1 MIADV
6 SAPEAVL
13 FELDGHVATIT
24 LNRPEKMNALNR
36 AMRKELQE
44 AFVRVKYDPEI
55 WIAILTGAGRAFCSG
70 KDLLEKLPED
80 DGTVMSNDELYVFQ
94 RHIYKPFIVAINGPC
109 LAQGGGF
116 TLSSDIRIMS
126 ERATLGWPQVRRGIS
141 SVSGPTM
148 FACEVPLPV
157 AMKYLLRGVPM
168 TPQEALE
175 HHVVH
180 EVVPHD
186 ELMPTARRWATE
198 IMEAAPLA
206 VQAIKESAVRAQ
218 MLPLEERLTMAR
230 GVADRVLQ
238 SADSKEGILAFKEKR
253 APVWTGR

>member
-1 MIADV
+1 
-6 SAPEAVL
+6 
-13 FELDGHVATIT
+13 VATIT

-36 AMRKELQE
+36 AMRKELQD
-44 AFVRVKYDPEI
+44 AFIEVKFNPDI
-55 WIAILTGAGRAFCSG
+55 WVAVLTGEGKAFCSG
-70 KDLLEKLPED
+70 KDLLEKLPEE
-80 DGTVMSNDELYVFQ
+80 DGAVMSNDELYLFQ

-116 TLSSDIRIMS
+116 ALSSDIRIMS
-126 ERATLGWPQVRRGIS
+126 ERGSLGWPQVRRGIS

-157 AMKYLLRGVPM
+157 AMKYLLRGVAM

-180 EVVPHD
+180 EVVAHE
-186 ELMPTARRWATE
+186 ELLPTAYRWARE

-206 VQAIKESAVRAQ
+206 VQGLKEAAVRGQ
-218 MLPLEERLTMAR
+218 MLPLPERITMAR
-230 GVADRVLQ
+230 AVANRVLL
-238 SADSKEGILAFKEKR
+238 SSDSKEGILAFKEKR
-253 APVWTGR
+253 PPVWSAR